1 MHMLKEWEKRYEH
14 GIKYSGLVP
23 DSTHAVSGQIDG
35 VYYELGKCRDYMDR
49 DDDSISSDS

>member
-1 MHMLKEWEKRYEH
+1 MPPLYVLTEKNNHEVW
-14 GIKYSGLVP
+14 IP

-35 VYYELGKCRDYMDR
+35 VYYELGECRDYMDR

>member
-1 MHMLKEWEKRYEH
+1 MSIELN
-14 GIKYSGLVP
+14 ILQLVP

-35 VYYELGKCRDYMDR
+35 VYYKLGECRDYMDR